1 MQPLNTFITFCQM
14 AQVFVH
20 MELFEC
26 ALARERLQAPF
37 FLMFE
42 NVSAKPDARN
52 LTKRELSEVVTA
64 GDFIFSP
71 GNKFATDYNDKNDHL
86 MRDEIAICRRAEWRL
101 LGLRMGLV
109 ERMDMMNT
117 TKKSVDV
124 VRHI

>member
-1 MQPLNTFITFCQM
+1 
-14 AQVFVH
+14 
-20 MELFEC
+20 
-26 ALARERLQAPF
+26 
-37 FLMFE
+37 
-42 NVSAKPDARN
+42 VSKKSGAKD

-71 GNKFATDYNDKNDHL
+71 GNKFARDYIDKNDHL
-86 MRDEIAICRRAEWRL
+86 MCDEIAICRRAEWRL

-109 ERMDMMNT
+109 ERVDMANT